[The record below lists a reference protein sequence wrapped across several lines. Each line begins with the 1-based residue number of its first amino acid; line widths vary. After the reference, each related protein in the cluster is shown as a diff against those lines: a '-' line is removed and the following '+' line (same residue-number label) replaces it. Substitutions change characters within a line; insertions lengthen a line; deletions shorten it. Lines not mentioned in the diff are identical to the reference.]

1 MNGILCMN
9 KPQQFT
15 SFDVIGK
22 LRGILHM
29 KRLGH
34 TGTLDPMATGVLPVL
49 VGTATK
55 ACDILPNQD
64 KTYRAAVQFGRAT
77 DTLDIWGTLTQQYPD
92 MHITEEQ
99 LRTVLPDFVGEITQL
114 PPMYSAVS
122 VNGKRLYELARKGE
136 TVERPSRMVTVYDI
150 TLEAFDEVQQT
161 AVLTVAC
168 GKGTYIR
175 TLLSDIGQRLGGDAV
190 MTALTRTAACG
201 YSLAQCLTFE
211 QVAAAVVDG
220 TIVDKLLP
228 TDSLFFCL
236 SETVF
241 ECGTGTNVLQWCQ
254 AGSDK
259 TAPDTGRAGLLY
271 CLWIAKRLSRYCICR
286 QRKTGTA
293 NRETILTSLFHVKQN
308 HSENPNEKRLY
319 YDAANIRRNS
329 ADCCCTGHYLTVCIS
344 DIGQF

>member
-9 KPQQFT
+9 KPQDFT

-34 TGTLDPMATGVLPVL
+34 TGTLDPMATGVLPIL

-64 KTYRAAVQFGRAT
+64 KTYQATVVFGKAT
-77 DTLDIWGTLTQQYPD
+77 DTLDIWGKPLQNYPEQ
-92 MHITEEQ
+92 HVTEAA
-99 LRTVLPDFVGEITQL
+99 LRAILPEFLGDITQL

-136 TVERPSRMVTVYDI
+136 TVERPTRTVHIDAI
-150 TLEAFDEVQQT
+150 TLDAFDETQQT
-161 AVLTVAC
+161 ATLTVSC

-201 YSLAQCLTFE
+201 YPLQDCLTFE
-211 QVAAAVVDG
+211 QVAAAMADG
-220 TIVDKLLP
+220 TLEEHLLP
-228 TDSLFFCL
+228 TDSLFSSYPKLRLNAAQERMFCNGVKL
-236 SETVF
+236 DLNRLRNLQPDQDIYTVY
-241 ECGTGTNVLQWCQ
+241 GATGTFL
-254 AGSDK
+254 
-259 TAPDTGRAGLLY
+259 
-271 CLWIAKRLSRYCICR
+271 
-286 QRKTGTA
+286 GTA
-293 NRETILTSLFHVKQN
+293 LADRTQQELRLG
-308 HSENPNEKRLY
+308 KR
-319 YDAANIRRNS
+319 
-329 ADCCCTGHYLTVCIS
+329 
-344 DIGQF
+344 F

>member
-9 KPQQFT
+9 KPQDFT

-34 TGTLDPMATGVLPVL
+34 TGTLDPMATGVLPIL

-64 KTYRAAVQFGRAT
+64 KTYQATVVFGKAT
-77 DTLDIWGTLTQQYPD
+77 DTLDIWGKPLQNYPEQ
-92 MHITEEQ
+92 HVTEAA
-99 LRTVLPDFVGEITQL
+99 LRAILPEFLGDITQL

-136 TVERPSRMVTVYDI
+136 TVERPTRTVHIDAI
-150 TLEAFDEVQQT
+150 TLDAFDETQQT
-161 AVLTVAC
+161 ATLTVSC

-201 YSLAQCLTFE
+201 YPLQDCLTFE
-211 QVAAAVVDG
+211 QVAAAMADG
-220 TIVDKLLP
+220 TLEEHLLP
-228 TDSLFFCL
+228 TDSLFSSYPKLRLNAAQERMFCNGVKL
-236 SETVF
+236 DLNRLRNLQPDQDIYTVY
-241 ECGTGTNVLQWCQ
+241 GATGTFL
-254 AGSDK
+254 
-259 TAPDTGRAGLLY
+259 
-271 CLWIAKRLSRYCICR
+271 
-286 QRKTGTA
+286 GTA
-293 NRETILTSLFHVKQN
+293 LADRTQQKLRIG
-308 HSENPNEKRLY
+308 KR
-319 YDAANIRRNS
+319 
-329 ADCCCTGHYLTVCIS
+329 
-344 DIGQF
+344 F

>member
-9 KPQQFT
+9 KPQDFT

-34 TGTLDPMATGVLPVL
+34 TGTLDPMATGVLPIL

-64 KTYRAAVQFGRAT
+64 KTYQATVVFGKAT
-77 DTLDIWGTLTQQYPD
+77 DTLDIWGKPLQDYPEQ
-92 MHITEEQ
+92 HVTEAA
-99 LRTVLPDFVGEITQL
+99 LRAILPEFLGDITQL

-136 TVERPSRMVTVYDI
+136 TVERPTRTVHIDAI
-150 TLEAFDEVQQT
+150 TLDAFDETQQT
-161 AVLTVAC
+161 ATLTISC

-201 YSLAQCLTFE
+201 YQLQDCLTFE
-211 QVAAAVVDG
+211 QVAAAMADG
-220 TIVDKLLP
+220 TLEEHLLP
-228 TDSLFFCL
+228 TDSLFSSYPNLRLNAAQERMFCNGVKL
-236 SETVF
+236 DLNRLRDLQPDQDVYTVY
-241 ECGTGTNVLQWCQ
+241 GATGTFL
-254 AGSDK
+254 
-259 TAPDTGRAGLLY
+259 
-271 CLWIAKRLSRYCICR
+271 
-286 QRKTGTA
+286 GTA
-293 NRETILTSLFHVKQN
+293 LADRTQQELRIG
-308 HSENPNEKRLY
+308 KR
-319 YDAANIRRNS
+319 
-329 ADCCCTGHYLTVCIS
+329 
-344 DIGQF
+344 F

>member
-9 KPQQFT
+9 KPQDFT

-34 TGTLDPMATGVLPVL
+34 TGTLDPMATGVLPIL

-64 KTYRAAVQFGRAT
+64 KTYQATVVFGKAT
-77 DTLDIWGTLTQQYPD
+77 DTLDIWGKPLQDYPEQ
-92 MHITEEQ
+92 HVTETA
-99 LRTVLPDFVGEITQL
+99 LRAILPEFLGDITQL

-136 TVERPSRMVTVYDI
+136 TVERPTRTVHIDAI
-150 TLEAFDEVQQT
+150 TLDAFDETQQT
-161 AVLTVAC
+161 ATLTVSC

-201 YSLAQCLTFE
+201 YPLQECLTFE
-211 QVAAAVVDG
+211 QVAAAMADG
-220 TIVDKLLP
+220 TLEEHLLP
-228 TDSLFFCL
+228 TDSLFSSYPKLRLNAAQERMFCNGVKL
-236 SETVF
+236 DLNRLRNLQPDQDIYTVY
-241 ECGTGTNVLQWCQ
+241 GATGTFL
-254 AGSDK
+254 
-259 TAPDTGRAGLLY
+259 
-271 CLWIAKRLSRYCICR
+271 
-286 QRKTGTA
+286 GTA
-293 NRETILTSLFHVKQN
+293 LADRTQQELRIG
-308 HSENPNEKRLY
+308 KR
-319 YDAANIRRNS
+319 
-329 ADCCCTGHYLTVCIS
+329 
-344 DIGQF
+344 F

>member
-9 KPQQFT
+9 KPQDFT

-34 TGTLDPMATGVLPVL
+34 TGTLDPMATGVLPIL

-64 KTYRAAVQFGRAT
+64 KTYQATVVFGKAT
-77 DTLDIWGTLTQQYPD
+77 DTLDIWGKPLQDYPEQ
-92 MHITEEQ
+92 HVTEAA
-99 LRTVLPDFVGEITQL
+99 LRAILPEFLGDITQL

-136 TVERPSRMVTVYDI
+136 TVERPTRTVHIDAI
-150 TLEAFDEVQQT
+150 TLDAFDETQQT
-161 AVLTVAC
+161 ATLTVSC

-201 YSLAQCLTFE
+201 YPLQECLTFE
-211 QVAAAVVDG
+211 QVAAAMADG
-220 TIVDKLLP
+220 TLEEHLLP
-228 TDSLFFCL
+228 TDSLFSSYPKLRLNAAQERMFCNGVKL
-236 SETVF
+236 DLNRLRNLQPHQDIYTVYGAA
-241 ECGTGTNVLQWCQ
+241 GTFL
-254 AGSDK
+254 
-259 TAPDTGRAGLLY
+259 
-271 CLWIAKRLSRYCICR
+271 
-286 QRKTGTA
+286 GTA
-293 NRETILTSLFHVKQN
+293 LADRTQQELRIG
-308 HSENPNEKRLY
+308 KR
-319 YDAANIRRNS
+319 
-329 ADCCCTGHYLTVCIS
+329 
-344 DIGQF
+344 F

>member
-9 KPQQFT
+9 KPQDFT

-34 TGTLDPMATGVLPVL
+34 TGTLDPMATGVLPIL

-64 KTYRAAVQFGRAT
+64 KTYQATVVFGKAT
-77 DTLDIWGTLTQQYPD
+77 DTLDIWGKPLQDYPEQ
-92 MHITEEQ
+92 HVTEAA
-99 LRTVLPDFVGEITQL
+99 LRAILPEFLGDITQL

-136 TVERPSRMVTVYDI
+136 TVERPTRTVHIDAI
-150 TLEAFDEVQQT
+150 TLDAFDETQQT
-161 AVLTVAC
+161 ATLTISC

-201 YSLAQCLTFE
+201 YPLQECLTFE
-211 QVAAAVVDG
+211 QVAAAMADG
-220 TIVDKLLP
+220 TLEEHLLP
-228 TDSLFFCL
+228 TDSLFSSYPKLRLNAAQERMFCNGVKL
-236 SETVF
+236 DLNRLRNLQPDQDIYTVY
-241 ECGTGTNVLQWCQ
+241 GATGTFL
-254 AGSDK
+254 
-259 TAPDTGRAGLLY
+259 
-271 CLWIAKRLSRYCICR
+271 
-286 QRKTGTA
+286 GTA
-293 NRETILTSLFHVKQN
+293 LADRTQQELRIG
-308 HSENPNEKRLY
+308 
-319 YDAANIRRNS
+319 RR
-329 ADCCCTGHYLTVCIS
+329 
-344 DIGQF
+344 F

>member
-9 KPQQFT
+9 KPQDFT

-34 TGTLDPMATGVLPVL
+34 TGTLDPMATGVLPIL

-64 KTYRAAVQFGRAT
+64 KTYQATVVFGKAT
-77 DTLDIWGTLTQQYPD
+77 DTLDIWGKPLQNYPEQ
-92 MHITEEQ
+92 HVTEAA
-99 LRTVLPDFVGEITQL
+99 LRAILPEFLGDITQL

-136 TVERPSRMVTVYDI
+136 TVERPTRTVHIDAI
-150 TLEAFDEVQQT
+150 TLDAFDETQQT
-161 AVLTVAC
+161 ATLTVSC

-201 YSLAQCLTFE
+201 YPLQDCLTFE
-211 QVAAAVVDG
+211 QVAAAMADG
-220 TIVDKLLP
+220 TLEEHLLP
-228 TDSLFFCL
+228 TDSLFSSYPKLRHNAAQERMFCNGVKL
-236 SETVF
+236 DLNRLRNLQPDQDIYTVY
-241 ECGTGTNVLQWCQ
+241 GATGTFL
-254 AGSDK
+254 
-259 TAPDTGRAGLLY
+259 
-271 CLWIAKRLSRYCICR
+271 
-286 QRKTGTA
+286 GTA
-293 NRETILTSLFHVKQN
+293 LADRTQQELRIG
-308 HSENPNEKRLY
+308 KR
-319 YDAANIRRNS
+319 
-329 ADCCCTGHYLTVCIS
+329 
-344 DIGQF
+344 F

>member
-9 KPQQFT
+9 KPQDFT

-34 TGTLDPMATGVLPVL
+34 TGTLDPMATGVLPIL

-64 KTYRAAVQFGRAT
+64 KTYQATVVFGKAT
-77 DTLDIWGTLTQQYPD
+77 DTLDIWGKPLQDYPEQ
-92 MHITEEQ
+92 HVTEAA
-99 LRTVLPDFVGEITQL
+99 LRAILPEFLGDITQL

-136 TVERPSRMVTVYDI
+136 TVERPTRTVHIDAI
-150 TLEAFDEVQQT
+150 TLDAFDETQQT
-161 AVLTVAC
+161 ATLTISC

-201 YSLAQCLTFE
+201 YPLQECLTFE
-211 QVAAAVVDG
+211 QVAAAMADG
-220 TIVDKLLP
+220 TLEEHLLP
-228 TDSLFFCL
+228 TDSLFSSYPKLRLNAAQERMFCNGVKL
-236 SETVF
+236 DLNRLRNLQPDQDIYTVY
-241 ECGTGTNVLQWCQ
+241 GATGT
-254 AGSDK
+254 
-259 TAPDTGRAGLLY
+259 
-271 CLWIAKRLSRYCICR
+271 
-286 QRKTGTA
+286 
-293 NRETILTSLFHVKQN
+293 F
-308 HSENPNEKRLY
+308 
-319 YDAANIRRNS
+319 
-329 ADCCCTGHYLTVCIS
+329 
-344 DIGQF
+344 

>member
-9 KPQQFT
+9 KPQDFT

-34 TGTLDPMATGVLPVL
+34 TGTLDPMATGVLPIL

-64 KTYRAAVQFGRAT
+64 KTYQATVVFGKAT
-77 DTLDIWGTLTQQYPD
+77 DTLDIWGKPLQDYPKQ
-92 MHITEEQ
+92 HVTEAA
-99 LRTVLPDFVGEITQL
+99 LRAILPEFLGDITQL

-136 TVERPSRMVTVYDI
+136 TVERPTRTVHIDAI
-150 TLEAFDEVQQT
+150 TLDAFDETQQT
-161 AVLTVAC
+161 ATLTISC

-201 YSLAQCLTFE
+201 YPLQNCLTFE
-211 QVAAAVVDG
+211 QVAAAMADG
-220 TIVDKLLP
+220 TLEEHLLP
-228 TDSLFFCL
+228 TDSLFSSYPKLRLNAAQERMFCNGVKL
-236 SETVF
+236 DLNRLRNLQPDQDIYTVY
-241 ECGTGTNVLQWCQ
+241 GATGTFL
-254 AGSDK
+254 
-259 TAPDTGRAGLLY
+259 
-271 CLWIAKRLSRYCICR
+271 
-286 QRKTGTA
+286 GTA
-293 NRETILTSLFHVKQN
+293 LADRTQQELRIG
-308 HSENPNEKRLY
+308 KR
-319 YDAANIRRNS
+319 
-329 ADCCCTGHYLTVCIS
+329 
-344 DIGQF
+344 F

>member
-9 KPQQFT
+9 KPQDFT

-34 TGTLDPMATGVLPVL
+34 TGTLDPMATGVLPIL

-64 KTYRAAVQFGRAT
+64 KTYQATVVFGKAT
-77 DTLDIWGTLTQQYPD
+77 DTLDIWGKPLQDYPEQ
-92 MHITEEQ
+92 HVTEAA
-99 LRTVLPDFVGEITQL
+99 LRAILPEFLGDITQL

-136 TVERPSRMVTVYDI
+136 TVERPTRTVHIDAI
-150 TLEAFDEVQQT
+150 TLDAFDETQQT
-161 AVLTVAC
+161 ATLTISC

-201 YSLAQCLTFE
+201 YPLQECLTFE
-211 QVAAAVVDG
+211 QVAAAMADS
-220 TIVDKLLP
+220 TLEEHLLP
-228 TDSLFFCL
+228 TDSLFSSYPKLRLNAAQERMFCNGVKL
-236 SETVF
+236 DLNRLRNLQPDQDIYTVY
-241 ECGTGTNVLQWCQ
+241 GATGTFL
-254 AGSDK
+254 
-259 TAPDTGRAGLLY
+259 
-271 CLWIAKRLSRYCICR
+271 
-286 QRKTGTA
+286 GTA
-293 NRETILTSLFHVKQN
+293 LADRTQQELRIG
-308 HSENPNEKRLY
+308 KR
-319 YDAANIRRNS
+319 
-329 ADCCCTGHYLTVCIS
+329 
-344 DIGQF
+344 F

>member
-9 KPQQFT
+9 KPQDFT

-34 TGTLDPMATGVLPVL
+34 TGTLDPMATGVLPIL

-64 KTYRAAVQFGRAT
+64 KTYQATVVFGKAT
-77 DTLDIWGTLTQQYPD
+77 DTLDIWGKPLQDYPEQ
-92 MHITEEQ
+92 HVTEAA
-99 LRTVLPDFVGEITQL
+99 LRAILPEFLGDITQL

-136 TVERPSRMVTVYDI
+136 TVERPTRTVHIDAI
-150 TLEAFDEVQQT
+150 TLDAFDETQQT
-161 AVLTVAC
+161 ATLTVSC

-201 YSLAQCLTFE
+201 YPLQDCLTFE
-211 QVAAAVVDG
+211 QVAAAMADG
-220 TIVDKLLP
+220 TLEEHLLP
-228 TDSLFFCL
+228 TDFLFSSYPKLRLNAAQERMFCNGVKL
-236 SETVF
+236 DLNRLRNLQPDQDIYTVY
-241 ECGTGTNVLQWCQ
+241 GATGTFL
-254 AGSDK
+254 
-259 TAPDTGRAGLLY
+259 
-271 CLWIAKRLSRYCICR
+271 
-286 QRKTGTA
+286 GTA
-293 NRETILTSLFHVKQN
+293 LADRTQQELRIG
-308 HSENPNEKRLY
+308 KR
-319 YDAANIRRNS
+319 
-329 ADCCCTGHYLTVCIS
+329 
-344 DIGQF
+344 F

>member
-9 KPQQFT
+9 KPQDFT

-34 TGTLDPMATGVLPVL
+34 TGTLDPMATGVLPIL

-64 KTYRAAVQFGRAT
+64 KTYQATVVFGKAT
-77 DTLDIWGTLTQQYPD
+77 DTLDIWGKPLQDYPEQ
-92 MHITEEQ
+92 HVTEAA
-99 LRTVLPDFVGEITQL
+99 LRAILPEFLGDITQL

-136 TVERPSRMVTVYDI
+136 TVERPTRTVHIDAI
-150 TLEAFDEVQQT
+150 TLDAFDETQQT
-161 AVLTVAC
+161 ATLTVSC

-201 YSLAQCLTFE
+201 YPLQDCLTFE
-211 QVAAAVVDG
+211 QVAAAMADG
-220 TIVDKLLP
+220 TLEKHLLP
-228 TDSLFFCL
+228 TDCFHPIRNCDSMLHRNGC
-236 SETVF
+236 SATVS
-241 ECGTGTNVLQWCQ
+241 N
-254 AGSDK
+254 
-259 TAPDTGRAGLLY
+259 
-271 CLWIAKRLSRYCICR
+271 WI
-286 QRKTGTA
+286 
-293 NRETILTSLFHVKQN
+293 
-308 HSENPNEKRLY
+308 
-319 YDAANIRRNS
+319 
-329 ADCCCTGHYLTVCIS
+329 
-344 DIGQF
+344 

>member
-9 KPQQFT
+9 KPQDFT

-34 TGTLDPMATGVLPVL
+34 TGTLDPMATGVLPIL

-64 KTYRAAVQFGRAT
+64 KTYQATVVFGKAT
-77 DTLDIWGTLTQQYPD
+77 DTLDIWGKPLQDYPEQ
-92 MHITEEQ
+92 HVTEAA
-99 LRTVLPDFVGEITQL
+99 LRAILPEFLGDITQL

-136 TVERPSRMVTVYDI
+136 TVERPTRTVHIDAI
-150 TLEAFDEVQQT
+150 TLDAFDETQQT
-161 AVLTVAC
+161 ATLTVSC

-201 YSLAQCLTFE
+201 YPLQDCLTFE
-211 QVAAAVVDG
+211 QVTAAMADG
-220 TIVDKLLP
+220 TLEEHLLP
-228 TDSLFFCL
+228 TDSLFSSYPKLRLNAAQERMFCNGVKL
-236 SETVF
+236 DLNRLRNLQPDQDIYTVY
-241 ECGTGTNVLQWCQ
+241 GATGTFL
-254 AGSDK
+254 
-259 TAPDTGRAGLLY
+259 
-271 CLWIAKRLSRYCICR
+271 
-286 QRKTGTA
+286 GTA
-293 NRETILTSLFHVKQN
+293 LADRTQQELRIG
-308 HSENPNEKRLY
+308 KR
-319 YDAANIRRNS
+319 
-329 ADCCCTGHYLTVCIS
+329 
-344 DIGQF
+344 F

>member
-9 KPQQFT
+9 KPQDFT

-34 TGTLDPMATGVLPVL
+34 TGTLDPMATGVLPIL

-64 KTYRAAVQFGRAT
+64 KTYQATVVFGKAT
-77 DTLDIWGTLTQQYPD
+77 DTLDIWGKPLQDYPEQHVTEATLRA
-92 MHITEEQ
+92 I
-99 LRTVLPDFVGEITQL
+99 LPEFLGDITQL

-136 TVERPSRMVTVYDI
+136 TVERPTRTVHIDAI
-150 TLEAFDEVQQT
+150 TLDAFDETQQT
-161 AVLTVAC
+161 ATLTISC

-201 YSLAQCLTFE
+201 YPLQDCLTFE
-211 QVAAAVVDG
+211 QVAAAMANG
-220 TIVDKLLP
+220 TLEEHLLP
-228 TDSLFFCL
+228 TDSLFSSYPKLRLNAAQERMFCNGVKL
-236 SETVF
+236 DLNRLRNLQPDQDIYTVY
-241 ECGTGTNVLQWCQ
+241 GATGTFL
-254 AGSDK
+254 
-259 TAPDTGRAGLLY
+259 
-271 CLWIAKRLSRYCICR
+271 
-286 QRKTGTA
+286 GTA
-293 NRETILTSLFHVKQN
+293 LADRTQQELRIG
-308 HSENPNEKRLY
+308 KR
-319 YDAANIRRNS
+319 
-329 ADCCCTGHYLTVCIS
+329 
-344 DIGQF
+344 F

>member
-9 KPQQFT
+9 KPQDFT

-34 TGTLDPMATGVLPVL
+34 TGTLDPMATGVLPIL

-64 KTYRAAVQFGRAT
+64 KTYQATVVFGKAT
-77 DTLDIWGTLTQQYPD
+77 DTLDIWGKPLQDYPEQ
-92 MHITEEQ
+92 HVTEAA
-99 LRTVLPDFVGEITQL
+99 LRAILPEFLGDITQL

-136 TVERPSRMVTVYDI
+136 TVERPTRTVHIDAI
-150 TLEAFDEVQQT
+150 TLDAFDETQQT
-161 AVLTVAC
+161 ATLTVSC

-201 YSLAQCLTFE
+201 YPLQECLTFE
-211 QVAAAVVDG
+211 QVAAAMADD
-220 TIVDKLLP
+220 TLEEHLLP
-228 TDSLFFCL
+228 TDSLFSSYPKLRLNAAQERMFCNGIKL
-236 SETVF
+236 DLNRLRNLQPDQDIYTVY
-241 ECGTGTNVLQWCQ
+241 GATGTFL
-254 AGSDK
+254 
-259 TAPDTGRAGLLY
+259 
-271 CLWIAKRLSRYCICR
+271 
-286 QRKTGTA
+286 GTA
-293 NRETILTSLFHVKQN
+293 LADRTQQELRIG
-308 HSENPNEKRLY
+308 KR
-319 YDAANIRRNS
+319 
-329 ADCCCTGHYLTVCIS
+329 
-344 DIGQF
+344 F

>member
-9 KPQQFT
+9 KPQDFT

-34 TGTLDPMATGVLPVL
+34 TGTLDPMATGVLPIL

-64 KTYRAAVQFGRAT
+64 KTYQATVVFGKAT
-77 DTLDIWGTLTQQYPD
+77 DTLDIWGKPLQDYPEQ
-92 MHITEEQ
+92 HVTEAV
-99 LRTVLPDFVGEITQL
+99 LRAILPEFLGDITQL

-136 TVERPSRMVTVYDI
+136 TVERPTRTVHIDAI
-150 TLEAFDEVQQT
+150 TLDAFDETQQT
-161 AVLTVAC
+161 ATLTVSC

-201 YSLAQCLTFE
+201 YPLQECLTFE
-211 QVAAAVVDG
+211 QVAAAMADG
-220 TIVDKLLP
+220 TLEEHLLP
-228 TDSLFFCL
+228 TDSLFSSYPKLRLNAAQERMFCNGIKL
-236 SETVF
+236 DLNRLRNLQPDQDIYTVY
-241 ECGTGTNVLQWCQ
+241 GATGTFL
-254 AGSDK
+254 
-259 TAPDTGRAGLLY
+259 
-271 CLWIAKRLSRYCICR
+271 
-286 QRKTGTA
+286 GTA
-293 NRETILTSLFHVKQN
+293 LADRTQQELRIG
-308 HSENPNEKRLY
+308 KR
-319 YDAANIRRNS
+319 
-329 ADCCCTGHYLTVCIS
+329 
-344 DIGQF
+344 F

>member
-9 KPQQFT
+9 KPQDFT

-34 TGTLDPMATGVLPVL
+34 TGTLDPMATGVLPIL

-64 KTYRAAVQFGRAT
+64 KTYQATVVFGKAT
-77 DTLDIWGTLTQQYPD
+77 DTLDIWGKPLQNYPEQ
-92 MHITEEQ
+92 HVTEAA
-99 LRTVLPDFVGEITQL
+99 LRAILPEFLGDITQL

-136 TVERPSRMVTVYDI
+136 TVERPTRTVHIDAI
-150 TLEAFDEVQQT
+150 TLDAFDETQQT
-161 AVLTVAC
+161 ATLTVSC

-201 YSLAQCLTFE
+201 YPLQDCLTFE
-211 QVAAAVVDG
+211 QVAAAMADG
-220 TIVDKLLP
+220 TFEEHLLP
-228 TDSLFFCL
+228 TDSLFSSYPKLRLNAAQERMFCNGVKL
-236 SETVF
+236 DLNRLRNLQPDQDIYTVY
-241 ECGTGTNVLQWCQ
+241 GATGTFL
-254 AGSDK
+254 
-259 TAPDTGRAGLLY
+259 
-271 CLWIAKRLSRYCICR
+271 
-286 QRKTGTA
+286 GTA
-293 NRETILTSLFHVKQN
+293 LADHTQQELRIG
-308 HSENPNEKRLY
+308 KR
-319 YDAANIRRNS
+319 
-329 ADCCCTGHYLTVCIS
+329 
-344 DIGQF
+344 F

>member
-9 KPQQFT
+9 KPQDFT

-34 TGTLDPMATGVLPVL
+34 TGTLDPMATGVLPIL

-64 KTYRAAVQFGRAT
+64 KTYQATVVFGKAT
-77 DTLDIWGTLTQQYPD
+77 DTLDIWGKPLQDYPEQ
-92 MHITEEQ
+92 HVTEAA
-99 LRTVLPDFVGEITQL
+99 LRAILPEFLGDITQL

-136 TVERPSRMVTVYDI
+136 TVERPTRTVHIDAI
-150 TLEAFDEVQQT
+150 TLDAFDETQQT
-161 AVLTVAC
+161 ATLTISC

-201 YSLAQCLTFE
+201 YPLQECLTFE
-211 QVAAAVVDG
+211 QVAAAMADG
-220 TIVDKLLP
+220 TLEEHLLP
-228 TDSLFFCL
+228 TDSLFSSYPKLRLNAAQERMFCNGVKL
-236 SETVF
+236 DLNRLRNLQPQDIYTVY
-241 ECGTGTNVLQWCQ
+241 GATGTFL
-254 AGSDK
+254 
-259 TAPDTGRAGLLY
+259 
-271 CLWIAKRLSRYCICR
+271 
-286 QRKTGTA
+286 GTA
-293 NRETILTSLFHVKQN
+293 LADRTQQELRIG
-308 HSENPNEKRLY
+308 KR
-319 YDAANIRRNS
+319 
-329 ADCCCTGHYLTVCIS
+329 
-344 DIGQF
+344 F

>member
-9 KPQQFT
+9 KPQDFT

-34 TGTLDPMATGVLPVL
+34 TGTLDPMATCVLPIL

-64 KTYRAAVQFGRAT
+64 KTYQATVVFGKAT
-77 DTLDIWGTLTQQYPD
+77 DTLDIWGKPLQNYPEQ
-92 MHITEEQ
+92 HVTEAA
-99 LRTVLPDFVGEITQL
+99 LCAILPEFLGDITQL

-136 TVERPSRMVTVYDI
+136 TVERPTRTVHIDAI
-150 TLEAFDEVQQT
+150 TLDAFDETQQT
-161 AVLTVAC
+161 ATLTVSC

-201 YSLAQCLTFE
+201 YPLQDCLTFE
-211 QVAAAVVDG
+211 QVAAAMADG
-220 TIVDKLLP
+220 TLEEHLLP
-228 TDSLFFCL
+228 TDSLFSSYPKLRLNAAQERMFCNGVKL
-236 SETVF
+236 DLNRLRNLQPDQDIYTVY
-241 ECGTGTNVLQWCQ
+241 GATGTFL
-254 AGSDK
+254 
-259 TAPDTGRAGLLY
+259 
-271 CLWIAKRLSRYCICR
+271 
-286 QRKTGTA
+286 GTA
-293 NRETILTSLFHVKQN
+293 LADRTQQELRIG
-308 HSENPNEKRLY
+308 KR
-319 YDAANIRRNS
+319 
-329 ADCCCTGHYLTVCIS
+329 
-344 DIGQF
+344 F

>member
-9 KPQQFT
+9 KPQDFT

-34 TGTLDPMATGVLPVL
+34 TGTLDPMATGVLPIL

-64 KTYRAAVQFGRAT
+64 KTYQATVVFGKAT
-77 DTLDIWGTLTQQYPD
+77 DTLDIWGKPLQDYPEQHVTEATLRA
-92 MHITEEQ
+92 I
-99 LRTVLPDFVGEITQL
+99 LPEFLGDITQL

-136 TVERPSRMVTVYDI
+136 TVERPTRTVHIDAI
-150 TLEAFDEVQQT
+150 TLDAFDETQQT
-161 AVLTVAC
+161 ATLTVSC

-201 YSLAQCLTFE
+201 YPLQECLTFE
-211 QVAAAVVDG
+211 QVAAAMADG
-220 TIVDKLLP
+220 TLEEHLLP
-228 TDSLFFCL
+228 TDSLFSSYPKLRLNAAQERMFCNGVKL
-236 SETVF
+236 DLNRLRNLQPDQDIYTVY
-241 ECGTGTNVLQWCQ
+241 GATGTFLGMALADRTQQ
-254 AGSDK
+254 ELRIG
-259 TAPDTGRAGLLY
+259 
-271 CLWIAKRLSRYCICR
+271 KR
-286 QRKTGTA
+286 
-293 NRETILTSLFHVKQN
+293 F
-308 HSENPNEKRLY
+308 
-319 YDAANIRRNS
+319 
-329 ADCCCTGHYLTVCIS
+329 
-344 DIGQF
+344 

>member
-9 KPQQFT
+9 KPQDFT

-34 TGTLDPMATGVLPVL
+34 TGTLDPMATGVLPIL

-64 KTYRAAVQFGRAT
+64 KTYQATVVFGKAT
-77 DTLDIWGTLTQQYPD
+77 DTLDIWGKPLQNYPEQ
-92 MHITEEQ
+92 HVTEAA
-99 LRTVLPDFVGEITQL
+99 LRAILPEFLGDITQL

-136 TVERPSRMVTVYDI
+136 TVERPTHPVHIDAI
-150 TLEAFDEVQQT
+150 TLDAFDETQQT
-161 AVLTVAC
+161 ATLTISC

-201 YSLAQCLTFE
+201 YPLQDCLTFE
-211 QVAAAVVDG
+211 QVAAAMANG
-220 TIVDKLLP
+220 TLEEHLLP
-228 TDSLFFCL
+228 TDSLFSSYPKLRLNAAQERMFCNGVKL
-236 SETVF
+236 DLNRMRNLQPDQDIYTVY
-241 ECGTGTNVLQWCQ
+241 GATGTFL
-254 AGSDK
+254 
-259 TAPDTGRAGLLY
+259 
-271 CLWIAKRLSRYCICR
+271 
-286 QRKTGTA
+286 GTA
-293 NRETILTSLFHVKQN
+293 LADRTQQELRIG
-308 HSENPNEKRLY
+308 KR
-319 YDAANIRRNS
+319 
-329 ADCCCTGHYLTVCIS
+329 
-344 DIGQF
+344 F

>member
-9 KPQQFT
+9 KPQDFT

-34 TGTLDPMATGVLPVL
+34 TGTLDPMATGVLPIL

-64 KTYRAAVQFGRAT
+64 KTYQATVVFGKAT
-77 DTLDIWGTLTQQYPD
+77 DTLDIWGKPLQDYPEQ
-92 MHITEEQ
+92 HVTEAA
-99 LRTVLPDFVGEITQL
+99 LRAILPEFLGDITQL

-136 TVERPSRMVTVYDI
+136 TVERPTRTVHIDAI
-150 TLEAFDEVQQT
+150 TLDAFDETQQT
-161 AVLTVAC
+161 ATLTVSC

-201 YSLAQCLTFE
+201 YPLQECLTFE
-211 QVAAAVVDG
+211 QVAAAMADG
-220 TIVDKLLP
+220 TLEEHLLP
-228 TDSLFFCL
+228 TDSLFSSYPKLRLNAAQERMFCNGVKL
-236 SETVF
+236 DLNRLRNLQPDQDIYTVY
-241 ECGTGTNVLQWCQ
+241 GATGTFL
-254 AGSDK
+254 
-259 TAPDTGRAGLLY
+259 
-271 CLWIAKRLSRYCICR
+271 
-286 QRKTGTA
+286 GTA
-293 NRETILTSLFHVKQN
+293 LADRTQQELQIG
-308 HSENPNEKRLY
+308 KR
-319 YDAANIRRNS
+319 
-329 ADCCCTGHYLTVCIS
+329 
-344 DIGQF
+344 F

>member
-9 KPQQFT
+9 KPQDFT

-34 TGTLDPMATGVLPVL
+34 TGTLDPLATGVLPIL

-64 KTYRAAVQFGRAT
+64 KTYQATVVFGKAT
-77 DTLDIWGTLTQQYPD
+77 DTLDIWGKPLQDYPEQ
-92 MHITEEQ
+92 HVTEAA
-99 LRTVLPDFVGEITQL
+99 LRAILPEFLGDITQL

-136 TVERPSRMVTVYDI
+136 TVERPTRTVHIDAI
-150 TLEAFDEVQQT
+150 TLDAFDETQQT
-161 AVLTVAC
+161 ATLTVSC

-201 YSLAQCLTFE
+201 YPLQECLTFE
-211 QVAAAVVDG
+211 QVAAAMADG
-220 TIVDKLLP
+220 TLEEHLLP
-228 TDSLFFCL
+228 TDSLFSSYPKLRLNAAQERMFCNGVKL
-236 SETVF
+236 DLNRLRNLQPDQDIYTVY
-241 ECGTGTNVLQWCQ
+241 GATGTFL
-254 AGSDK
+254 
-259 TAPDTGRAGLLY
+259 
-271 CLWIAKRLSRYCICR
+271 
-286 QRKTGTA
+286 GTA
-293 NRETILTSLFHVKQN
+293 LADRTQQELRIG
-308 HSENPNEKRLY
+308 KR
-319 YDAANIRRNS
+319 
-329 ADCCCTGHYLTVCIS
+329 
-344 DIGQF
+344 F

>member
-9 KPQQFT
+9 KPQDFT

-34 TGTLDPMATGVLPVL
+34 TGTLDPMATGVLPIL

-64 KTYRAAVQFGRAT
+64 KTYQATVVFGKAT
-77 DTLDIWGTLTQQYPD
+77 DTLDIWGKPLQDYPEQ
-92 MHITEEQ
+92 HVTEAA
-99 LRTVLPDFVGEITQL
+99 LRAILPEFLGDITQL

-136 TVERPSRMVTVYDI
+136 TVERPTRTVHIDAI
-150 TLEAFDEVQQT
+150 TLDAFDETQQT
-161 AVLTVAC
+161 ATLTISC

-201 YSLAQCLTFE
+201 YLLQECLTFE
-211 QVAAAVVDG
+211 QVAAAMANG
-220 TIVDKLLP
+220 TLEEHLLP
-228 TDSLFFCL
+228 TDSLFSSYPKLRLNAAQERMFCNGVKL
-236 SETVF
+236 DLNRLRNLQPDQDIYTVY
-241 ECGTGTNVLQWCQ
+241 GATGTFL
-254 AGSDK
+254 
-259 TAPDTGRAGLLY
+259 
-271 CLWIAKRLSRYCICR
+271 
-286 QRKTGTA
+286 GTA
-293 NRETILTSLFHVKQN
+293 LADRTQQELRIG
-308 HSENPNEKRLY
+308 KR
-319 YDAANIRRNS
+319 
-329 ADCCCTGHYLTVCIS
+329 
-344 DIGQF
+344 F

>member
-9 KPQQFT
+9 KPQDFT

-34 TGTLDPMATGVLPVL
+34 TGTLDPMATGVLPIL

-64 KTYRAAVQFGRAT
+64 KTYQATVVFGKAT
-77 DTLDIWGTLTQQYPD
+77 DTLDIWGKPLQDYPEQ
-92 MHITEEQ
+92 HVTEAA
-99 LRTVLPDFVGEITQL
+99 LRAILPEFLGDITQM

-136 TVERPSRMVTVYDI
+136 TVERPTRTVHIDAI
-150 TLEAFDEVQQT
+150 TLDAFDETQQT
-161 AVLTVAC
+161 ATLTVSC

-201 YSLAQCLTFE
+201 YPLQDCLTFE
-211 QVAAAVVDG
+211 QVAAAMADG
-220 TIVDKLLP
+220 TLEEHLLP
-228 TDSLFFCL
+228 TDSLFSSYPKLRLNAAQERMFCNGVKL
-236 SETVF
+236 DLNRLRNLQPDQDIYTVY
-241 ECGTGTNVLQWCQ
+241 GATGTFL
-254 AGSDK
+254 
-259 TAPDTGRAGLLY
+259 
-271 CLWIAKRLSRYCICR
+271 
-286 QRKTGTA
+286 GTA
-293 NRETILTSLFHVKQN
+293 LADRTQQELRIG
-308 HSENPNEKRLY
+308 KR
-319 YDAANIRRNS
+319 
-329 ADCCCTGHYLTVCIS
+329 
-344 DIGQF
+344 F